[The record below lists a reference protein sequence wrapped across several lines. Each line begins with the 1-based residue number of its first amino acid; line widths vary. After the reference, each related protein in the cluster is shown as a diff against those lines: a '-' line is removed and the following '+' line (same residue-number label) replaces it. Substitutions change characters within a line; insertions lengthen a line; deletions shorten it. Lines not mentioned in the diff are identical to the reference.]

1 MRMDK
6 VNDQLMG
13 HSKFFIG
20 KQIGNIGFLSS
31 QMIGK

>member
-1 MRMDK
+1 MDK
-6 VNDQLMG
+6 ADDQIMG
-13 HSKFFIG
+13 HFKFLIG